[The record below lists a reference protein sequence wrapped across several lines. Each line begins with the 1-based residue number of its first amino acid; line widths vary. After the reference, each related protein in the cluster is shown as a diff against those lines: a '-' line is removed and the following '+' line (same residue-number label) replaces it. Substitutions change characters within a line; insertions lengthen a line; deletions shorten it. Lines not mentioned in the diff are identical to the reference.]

1 MGIFDFI
8 KNAGKNLESN
18 EKPEENLDIIQN
30 KKIGQ
35 LPYFI
40 KKL

>member
-18 EKPEENLDIIQN
+18 EKPKENLDIIQN
-30 KKIGQ
+30 KKR
-35 LPYFI
+35 LDYRLHP
-40 KKL
+40 KV

>member
-30 KKIGQ
+30 KKI
-35 LPYFI
+35 I
-40 KKL
+40 SNINI